1 MIFVFKNSSQ
11 SSCYPDIRKRSNI
24 IPAHKISDKQ
34 LVNYWLVSLLPIK
47 SSNSLAYIS
56 YSESIIWSKF
66 VWALYV
72 ASQNLSYGSCD
83 NVKAVLG
90 AMFPGITPGSYSVS
104 SSQISYLISE
114 AVGPS
119 FNIVNKMGRKA
130 THCLLFVM
138 MKQLTNRWKTIWD

>member
-56 YSESIIWSKF
+56 YSESIIWSKLI
-66 VWALYV
+66 WALSV
-72 ASQNLSYGSCD
+72 ASQNLSYRSCD
-83 NVKAVLG
+83 NVKAILD
-90 AMFPGITPGSYSVS
+90 AMFPGIIPGPYSMS
-104 SSQISYLISE
+104 SSQISHLISE

-119 FNIVNKMGRKA
+119 YNLLNKMGRKA
-130 THCLLFVM
+130 AHCLLFIM
-138 MKQLTNRWKTIWD
+138 MKQLRNRWKTIWH